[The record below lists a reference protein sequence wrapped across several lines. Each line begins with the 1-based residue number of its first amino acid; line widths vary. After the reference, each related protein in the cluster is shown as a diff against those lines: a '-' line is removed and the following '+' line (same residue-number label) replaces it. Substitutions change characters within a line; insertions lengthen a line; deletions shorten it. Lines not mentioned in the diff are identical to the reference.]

1 MKLKWKKITGLLLF
15 SFSEQVYLEGFLVLK
30 WRGKQLEKQ
39 KNLSNQSGCLTVAN
53 GHKFV
58 ISFV

>member
-1 MKLKWKKITGLLLF
+1 MNKFIWTMF
-15 SFSEQVYLEGFLVLK
+15 PVLK
-30 WRGKQLEKQ
+30 WRGEQLEKQ

-53 GHKFV
+53 GHNFV